1 MSKFA
6 QRLAK
11 LPSYPMAELPAIKRR
26 LLQQGVD
33 VIDLGAGDA
42 DFAPP
47 AVGIEALQRGVQGP
61 AMSRYAFQLGH
72 VPFREGAAADF
83 KRRGRFFGRSLQEG
97 EPPRGAD
104 GKHTHL
110 PR

>member
-1 MSKFA
+1 MSKFS
-6 QRLAK
+6 QRLAQ

-47 AVGIEALQRGVQGP
+47 AVAIEALQRAGQDP
-61 AMSRYAFQLGH
+61 AIGRYAFPLGH
-72 VPFREGAAADF
+72 VPFRRAAAAYL
-83 KRRGRFFGRSLQEG
+83 KRRVGLW
-97 EPPRGAD
+97 RGPAE
-104 GKHTHL
+104 KVQ
-110 PR
+110 R

>member
-47 AVGIEALQRGVQGP
+47 AVAIEALQRAVQGP
-61 AMSRYAFQLGH
+61 AVSPYAFQLGH
-72 VPFREGAAADF
+72 VPFPQAAAAD
-83 KRRGRFFGRSLQEG
+83 L
-97 EPPRGAD
+97 EPPAALSLAPLA
-104 GKHTHL
+104 KTAA
-110 PR
+110 